1 MGKWSVHVG
10 GTISGSGETPGGRR
24 AEPWIQ
30 ALKVYQEQR
39 EARQA
44 SGWKGA
50 GEGSRDGSRP
60 GTGAH
65 HGQASRG
72 CSTGSKHL
80 PSLAPP
86 AAVTGDPQP
95 LPTPLTGTGAT
106 TMPHVSSTC
115 CSDPAVSGHRP
126 SRSWEGRGG
135 QGFLHRPWSSAHP
148 AAVSLGTSSNRWL
161 QNPHDLTWGRVW
173 PPPTQ
178 QQGWTDKHSLTH
190 VPLP

>member
-1 MGKWSVHVG
+1 MESQAGKWSVHVG
-10 GTISGSGETPGGRR
+10 GTINGSGETPGGRR

-30 ALKVYQEQR
+30 ALRVHQEQR

-50 GEGSRDGSRP
+50 GVGSRDGSRP
-60 GTGAH
+60 GTGDH

-86 AAVTGDPQP
+86 GCGHRRPPAPTHP
-95 LPTPLTGTGAT
+95 LMGTGAT
-106 TMPHVSSTC
+106 TTPHVPSTC
-115 CSDPAVSGHRP
+115 YSDPAVSGRLP

-135 QGFLHRPWSSAHP
+135 QGFLHRPCSSARP

-161 QNPHDLTWGRVW
+161 QNPHDLTWGHVW
-173 PPPTQ
+173 PPPTK
-178 QQGWTDKHSLTH
+178 QQG
-190 VPLP
+190 